1 MYLFFLL
8 ETLVSQRSVFLWKC
22 ISTKLMGQ
30 DLVSGPRGLVVKIQY
45 SHCSGLT
52 SVSGLETKVLLQA
65 AAG

>member
-1 MYLFFLL
+1 
-8 ETLVSQRSVFLWKC
+8 
-22 ISTKLMGQ
+22 MGQ

>member
-1 MYLFFLL
+1 
-8 ETLVSQRSVFLWKC
+8 
-22 ISTKLMGQ
+22 MGQ

-65 AAG
+65 AAGWGHPRSLWIILSGIKHIHIIV